1 MGLFSD
7 FRVFKKSETSLA
19 REGRREASGKRA
31 EVGSW
36 EAAVGSWLPWQRTTT
51 QSQYWERRQRYGCSG
66 GESRK
71 HHRQHPPPLPAPLGQ
86 SSELFRSE
94 GNHFGRTKQWVI
106 SPILHSNSQ
115 SPKHFNAM
123 TGYEKKYLFQ
133 WRQSVLH
140 NREEH
145 QCDIGGGRG
154 WRQKRKW
161 KRGKL
166 VQSHREPYSTLQK
179 AISWR
184 PHV

>member
-1 MGLFSD
+1 MWPSD
-7 FRVFKKSETSLA
+7 V
-19 REGRREASGKRA
+19 REARGKGKWREQKWGTERQQQKWGA
-31 EVGSW
+31 ERQQHS
-36 EAAVGSWLPWQRTTT
+36 SSLPWQRTTA
-51 QSQYWERRQRYGCSG
+51 QSQYWGRRQGYGCLG

-71 HHRQHPPPLPAPLGQ
+71 HHCHHPPLPEPLGQ

-145 QCDIGGGRG
+145 QSDIGGGGGR
-154 WRQKRKW
+154 WQKRKW